1 MLEVK
6 DKLFLI
12 IIAHGDDWK
21 EKKLH
26 FFNYTILYGSF
37 TKCILFI
44 SCIIYLA
51 DI

>member
-12 IIAHGDDWK
+12 IISHDDDWG
-21 EKKLH
+21 EKKELN
-26 FFNYTILYGSF
+26 FFNYT
-37 TKCILFI
+37 ILFI

-51 DI
+51 DKI